1 MPLDERSGRALVF
14 EELCIGIIII
24 IEKKCNIRIL
34 TWKYFL
40 FFGRFAQFFISPLF
54 TESGVDREVNAVN
67 SEHEKNIQND
77 YWRMAQLEKST
88 SNPNHDFSK
97 FETGNKETLD
107 IIPKEKGISVRDAL
121 LEFHKKYYSSN
132 IMGLSILGKGK

>member
-1 MPLDERSGRALVF
+1 
-14 EELCIGIIII
+14 
-24 IEKKCNIRIL
+24 
-34 TWKYFL
+34 
-40 FFGRFAQFFISPLF
+40 
-54 TESGVDREVNAVN
+54 
-67 SEHEKNIQND
+67 
-77 YWRMAQLEKST
+77 MAQLEKST